1 MMSASAVIPPI
12 SDHRKELFEF
22 RVFRDDDALVG
33 RRGRPYRRT
42 VVPMA
47 SWGKVPV
54 SRRARIGAA
63 AVVGLLVSLPLV
75 GAWASTTVLGAPGAS
90 GGFGWGNNG
99 SGEVGDGTLVNRLV
113 PVSMVGVDGVVSM
126 AVGPT
131 HGLLVRSSGAVSSW
145 GHNRSGQLGDGGTTD
160 RAAPGP
166 VGGVSAVTRL
176 AAGNAFSVAL
186 DSGGALWA
194 WGNNASGQLGDG
206 SAPTDHSAPVAVNGL
221 GVGSGV
227 VEIAAGASHALALK
241 SDGAVLAWGNNA
253 SGQLGSGDA
262 PTDHPTPVQ
271 VSGLGAG
278 SGVVAITAGDTF
290 SLALKSDGSVFAW
303 GNNASGQLGD
313 GSAPTDH
320 SSPVAVGALGIGS
333 GVVHVAGGGSHSI
346 ALTADGRV
354 YAWGNNASGQ
364 VGDGSAPTDQ
374 HVPILIGGLSRI
386 VDIAAGRAH
395 SLAVAS
401 DGTVFSWGDNIL
413 GQLGDGTNTK
423 RSVPGPVTGLGTGSK
438 VVAVFA
444 AGDHSHALVGGG
456 TVVSPLRAGLSPAAT
471 PAVAGPRTAG

>member
-1 MMSASAVIPPI
+1 MV
-12 SDHRKELFEF
+12 
-22 RVFRDDDALVG
+22 
-33 RRGRPYRRT
+33 
-42 VVPMA
+42 
-47 SWGKVPV
+47 SWGKLSVA
-54 SRRARIGAA
+54 RRARIAA
-63 AVVGLLVSLPLV
+63 AVVVGILLSLPLV
-75 GAWASTTVLGAPGAS
+75 GAWASTTVQGAQGAS
-90 GGFGWGNNG
+90 GGFGWGNNA

-131 HGLLVRSSGAVSSW
+131 HGLLLRSSGAVSSW

-166 VGGVSAVTRL
+166 VGGVSAVSRL

-186 DSGGALWA
+186 DSGGAMWA

-206 SAPTDHSAPVAVNGL
+206 SAPTDHASPVAVNGL

-241 SDGAVLAWGNNA
+241 SNGAVFAWGNNA

-278 SGVVAITAGDTF
+278 SGVVAVTAGDTF

-333 GVVHVAGGGSHSI
+333 GVVRVVGGSTHSI

-374 HVPILIGGLSRI
+374 HLPILIGGLSRI

-395 SLAVAS
+395 SVAVAS

-438 VVAVFA
+438 AVAVFA
-444 AGDHSHALVGGG
+444 SGDHSHALVGGG
-456 TVVSPLRAGLSPAAT
+456 SVVSPLRAGPTPAAA
-471 PAVAGPRTAG
+471 PVVAGPRTAG

>member
-1 MMSASAVIPPI
+1 MMFGSAVIPPI
-12 SDHRKELFEF
+12 SDNRKELVEF
-22 RVFRDDDALVG
+22 RVVRDDDAPVG

-54 SRRARIGAA
+54 SRRARIGVA
-63 AVVGLLVSLPLV
+63 AVVGLLVALPLV
-75 GAWASTTVLGAPGAS
+75 GAWASTAVLGVPGAS
-90 GGFGWGNNG
+90 GGFGWGNNA
-99 SGEVGDGTLVNRLV
+99 SGEVGDGTLVNQLA

-166 VGGVSAVTRL
+166 VGGVSGVTRL
-176 AAGNAFSVAL
+176 AAGNAFSVTL
-186 DSGGALWA
+186 DSGGAVWA

-206 SAPTDHSAPVAVNGL
+206 SAPTDHSAPVAVSGL

-227 VEIAAGASHALALK
+227 VEIAAGASPALALK
-241 SDGAVLAWGNNA
+241 SDGSVWAWGNNA

-262 PTDHPTPVQ
+262 PTDHPVPVQ
-271 VSGLGAG
+271 VSGLG
-278 SGVVAITAGDTF
+278 GVVAITAGDTF
-290 SLALKSDGSVFAW
+290 SLALKSDGSVLAW

-313 GSAPTDH
+313 GSAPADH

-333 GVVHVAGGGSHSI
+333 GVARIVGGGTHSI

-364 VGDGSAPTDQ
+364 VGDGSAPADQ
-374 HVPILIGGLSRI
+374 HVPILIGGLSNI

-395 SLAVAS
+395 SVAVAS

-423 RSVPGPVTGLGTGSK
+423 RSVPGPVTGLGIGSK

-444 AGDHSHALVGGG
+444 SGDHSHALVGDGS
-456 TVVSPLRAGLSPAAT
+456 VVSPLGAGPTPAAT
-471 PAVAGPRTAG
+471 PVVAGPRTAG